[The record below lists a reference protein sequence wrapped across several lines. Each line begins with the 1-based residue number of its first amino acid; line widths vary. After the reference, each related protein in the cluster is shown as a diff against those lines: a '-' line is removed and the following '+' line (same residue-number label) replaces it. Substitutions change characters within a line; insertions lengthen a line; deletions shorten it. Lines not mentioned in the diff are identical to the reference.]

1 MTIDP
6 VRPRRAV
13 AANFFCHGMII
24 GSWAPHIPFVAR
36 ELAVSKDV
44 LGLILLGLAA
54 GAVIAMPIA
63 GMLAQRFGSAVILR
77 ATSVVYCL
85 SIVPPI
91 LGSSIA
97 SVTAA
102 LIAFGAGTGAM
113 DVAMNTHGVTVEKTL
128 GRPTMSFFHGCF
140 SVGGMAGAGLGIWAL
155 SALGEVAHVVSV
167 ALIGLGLIA
176 LASPHLLPSDSDR
189 GRADGHFALPR
200 LATLGLGALCFVAL
214 MIEGAMLDWSAIH
227 LIEAHAIDAH
237 LAGFGFALFSGS
249 MALARFTGDW
259 LRASVGAVRMIRW
272 SAAATA
278 AGLAL
283 ATLAPSFV
291 LALLGYLLMG
301 LAIGNIAPVLFAKGA
316 EAEPDAPGHGIAAVT
331 TLGYT
336 GFLVG
341 PPLIGFL
348 ASATSLT
355 LALLALAIGAALV
368 SLAAPLA
375 RRHG

>member
-1 MTIDP
+1 M
-6 VRPRRAV
+6 
-13 AANFFCHGMII
+13 AANFFCLGLII

-77 ATSVVYCL
+77 TTSIAFCL
-85 SIVPPI
+85 AIVPPI
-91 LGSSIA
+91 LGSSITT
-97 SVTAA
+97 VTVA
-102 LIAFGAGTGAM
+102 LIMFGASTGAM

-128 GRPTMSFFHGCF
+128 GRPVMSFFHGCF
-140 SVGGMAGAGLGIWAL
+140 SVGGMVGAGLGIWAL
-155 SALGEVAHVVSV
+155 GAVGEIAHVVAV
-167 ALIGLGLIA
+167 ALIGLGLVV
-176 LASPHLLPSDSDR
+176 LANLRLLPNNSDR
-189 GRADGHFALPR
+189 GRGDGHFALPR

-214 MIEGAMLDWSAIH
+214 MIEGAILDWSAIH
-227 LIEAHAIDAH
+227 LIETHAIAGH
-237 LAGFGFALFSGS
+237 LAGFGFALFSGA
-249 MALARFTGDW
+249 MALARFTGDR
-259 LRASVGAVRMIRW
+259 LRAAIGAVRMIRG

-278 AGLAL
+278 AGLVL
-283 ATLAPSFV
+283 ATLAPSFM

-316 EAEPDAPGHGIAAVT
+316 ETEPHAPGHGIAAVT
-331 TLGYT
+331 TLGYA

-341 PPLIGFL
+341 PPMIGFL
-348 ASATSLT
+348 ASVTSLT
-355 LALLALAIGAALV
+355 IALLVLALGAAAV

-375 RRHG
+375 RRHR

>member
-1 MTIDP
+1 M
-6 VRPRRAV
+6 
-13 AANFFCHGMII
+13 

-44 LGLILLGLAA
+44 LGLILLGLAG

-77 ATSVVYCL
+77 ATGLAFCL
-85 SIVPPI
+85 TIVPPI
-91 LGSSIA
+91 LGASIA
-97 SVTAA
+97 SVTIA
-102 LIAFGAGTGAM
+102 LIAFGACAGAM
-113 DVAMNTHGVTVEKTL
+113 DVAMNTHGVTVEKAL
-128 GRPTMSFFHGCF
+128 EKPTMSFFHGCF
-140 SVGGMAGAGLGIWAL
+140 SVGGMVGAGLGIWAL
-155 SALGEVAHVVSV
+155 GAIGEVTHAATV
-167 ALIGLGLIA
+167 ALIGLCLVA
-176 LASPHLLPSDSDR
+176 LAGTRLLPNDSDR
-189 GRADGHFALPR
+189 GRADGHFAVPR

-227 LIEAHAIDAH
+227 LIETHAIDAH
-237 LAGFGFALFSGS
+237 LAGFGFALFSGA
-249 MALARFTGDW
+249 MALARFMGDW
-259 LRASVGAVRMIRW
+259 LRATIGAVRMIRW

-291 LALLGYLLMG
+291 PALLGYLLMG
-301 LAIGNIAPVLFAKGA
+301 VAIGNIAPVLFTKGA

-348 ASATSLT
+348 ASMSSLT
-355 LALLALAIGAALV
+355 LALLVLAVGATAV

-375 RRHG
+375 RRRG